1 MTNNVKK
8 LKLRYKIVNKFNIKF
23 VLNLL
28 SKNEKIGK
36 SDAIEIISFVTKIEY
51 SEVLFSLEKE
61 LSRKHFRQIIKISK
75 SVAKGKPL
83 AYILGY
89 KIFRGHKIIVNKNTL
104 IPRMETE
111 QIVDF
116 ANDFIKTNN
125 SKMNILDLCSGSGCI
140 GVSVALEND
149 KDINKIVFSDIS
161 KKALAV
167 TKLNIIKNQLN
178 NKSEIVKSNFLD
190 ALITNKNKFNIL
202 LCNPPYIDLNDED
215 VDSSTLKFE
224 PKIALYAKD
233 EGLFFYKKAIT
244 NIDVIMKTEE
254 KMLLVFEI
262 GWKQK
267 NDLEMLLQKELGL
280 KYNWKFEKDYFN
292 NWRYLI
298 IKN

>member
-1 MTNNVKK
+1 M
-8 LKLRYKIVNKFNIKF
+8 NKFNIKF

>member
-1 MTNNVKK
+1 MTNNVKR
-8 LKLRYKIVNKFNIKF
+8 LKLRYKTVNKINIKF

-36 SDAIEIISFVTKIEY
+36 SDAIEIISFVTRIEY
-51 SEVLFSLEKE
+51 SEVLFSLDNE
-61 LSRKHFRQIIKISK
+61 LSRKHFKQIIKISK

-111 QIVDF
+111 QMIDF
-116 ANDFIKTNN
+116 VNDFIKSNN
-125 SKMNILDLCSGSGCI
+125 VKMDILDLCSGSGCI
-140 GVSVALEND
+140 GISVALENN
-149 KDINKIVFSDIS
+149 KNINKIVFSDVS

-167 TKLNIIKNQLN
+167 TKTNIIR
-178 NKSEIVKSNFLD
+178 NKLSNKTEIVKSNFLD
-190 ALITNKNKFNIL
+190 SLIANKNKFNIL
-202 LCNPPYIDLNDED
+202 LCNPPYIDFNDKD
-215 VDSSTLKFE
+215 VDPTTLKFE
-224 PKIALYAKD
+224 PKLALYAED
-233 EGLFFYKKAIT
+233 NGLFFYKKAIA

-267 NDLEMLLQKELGL
+267 KHLEMFLQKELGL

>member
-1 MTNNVKK
+1 M
-8 LKLRYKIVNKFNIKF
+8 NKFNIKF

-36 SDAIEIISFVTKIEY
+36 SDIIEIISFVTKIEY

-167 TKLNIIKNQLN
+167 TKLNIVRNQLN

-190 ALITNKNKFNIL
+190 SLITNRNKFNIL
-202 LCNPPYIDLNDED
+202 LCNPPYIDLNDKD

>member
-36 SDAIEIISFVTKIEY
+36 SDIIEIISFVTKIEY

-167 TKLNIIKNQLN
+167 TKLNIVRNQLN

-190 ALITNKNKFNIL
+190 SLITNRNKFNIL
-202 LCNPPYIDLNDED
+202 LCNPPYIDLNDKD